1 MPSTPWLT
9 VTIPPAE
16 VTEVVET
23 VAEAFDVVLVALETV
38 NNVLEI
44 LKNFLIDIGDPS
56 KIAFTLILTAVQN
69 AIEDIKNLGLY
80 ALFIYP
86 DPQQELRNTK
96 GGITQFEKTLTSAL
110 FDPQDAGRPQF
121 SPNAV
126 AGMVVFAISSNNI
139 MALMQQLQKIWD
151 IFGFRKEIFMPAPGN
166 VRVVPLGETG
176 NPILDI
182 EAVFQQRP
190 SKVQLQWSL
199 KPRGS
204 LFDSFVPQ
212 TFQIERAAD
221 RFGDIEYAEY
231 TETINGQ
238 EFTRELPI
246 LNSSSSGNEPF
257 PILRQW
263 QRVTTQSGTA
273 LQAIGGFFTGE
284 YRYVIDTNELAPGQ
298 GAFYRV
304 VPGTG
309 TMEYVDGNPD
319 SFGRATKQES
329 TDGKR
334 GSPSAPVFVRM
345 PKLPPDF
352 DFYSVLLNSYQAGYM
367 LRLDIP
373 PDPQRL
379 EFPNGAAD
387 FRPGQG
393 LMQQGYIPQATM
405 RRYTYGREDDLRE
418 FFEKRA
424 RSFTN
429 LTASKYLA
437 NESAQDAFRS
447 AIEPQL
453 ETLVDFV
460 QNASMEVLDTGQVV
474 LDPEPSDALQNAIS
488 QALIISQAAQT
499 EGAPP
504 DWVSFRP
511 FQDLGA
517 GAMGQL
523 FGRIEAKLQGIIDSL
538 NGSVA
543 VLEDFITMIQSRIDI
558 ITAFVEE
565 IERIVNLILSF
576 SISLSMLAISPDEG
590 GVGRLVSDLLNAEDK
605 PDWPAEDHVAGCV
618 LLLGTP
624 GISDFTAVEGG
635 IAGGLGAGEDAAGAI
650 SALFGA

>member
-16 VTEVVET
+16 VTEVIET
-23 VAEAFDVVLVALETV
+23 VAEAFDVVLVALEAV
-38 NNVLEI
+38 NQVLEI
-44 LKNFLIDIGDPS
+44 LKNFLIDIGDPT
-56 KIAFTLILTAVQN
+56 KIAMTLVLTAVQN

-96 GGITQFEKTLTSAL
+96 GGITQFEKTITSAL

-126 AGMVVFAISSNNI
+126 AGMVVFAISNNNI
-139 MALMQQLQKIWD
+139 MALLQQLQKIWD
-151 IFGFRKEIFMPAPGN
+151 LFGFRKEIYMPAPGN

-204 LFDSFVPQ
+204 LFDAFVPQ
-212 TFQIERAAD
+212 LFQIERAAD

-238 EFTRELPI
+238 EFTRSLPI
-246 LNSSSSGNEPF
+246 LDSSLGIQPY
-257 PILRQW
+257 PILRRFQK
-263 QRVTTQSGTA
+263 VAAEDGTA
-273 LQAIGGFFTGE
+273 LQAAGGFFTGE
-284 YRYVIDTNELAPGQ
+284 YRYVIDTDELAPGQ

-309 TMEYVDGNPD
+309 TLDYIEGPKDA
-319 SFGRATKQES
+319 FGRETKQQIQ
-329 TDGKR
+329 DGKR
-334 GSPSAPVFVRM
+334 GAPSAPVFVRM

-352 DFYSVLLNSYQAGYM
+352 DFYSVLLNTYQAGYM

-379 EFPNGAAD
+379 EFPDGAAD

-393 LMQQGYIPQATM
+393 LMQDGYIPQATM
-405 RRYTYGREDDLRE
+405 RRYTYGKEDDLRE
-418 FFEKRA
+418 FFLKRA
-424 RSFTN
+424 RGFTN

-453 ETLVDFV
+453 EELVDFV
-460 QNASMEVLDTGQVV
+460 ENASMEVLDTGQVV
-474 LDPEPSDALQNAIS
+474 LDPEPSDAIQNAIS
-488 QALIISQAAQT
+488 QALIISQAAQQ

-543 VLEDFITMIQSRIDI
+543 VLEDFITMVQSRIDI

-565 IERIVNLILSF
+565 IERIVDLILSF
-576 SISLSMLAISPDEG
+576 SVSLSMLAISPDEG
-590 GVGRLVSDLLNAEDK
+590 GIGRLVNDLLSAEDK

-624 GISDFTAVEGG
+624 GVGDFAAVGEGTL
-635 IAGGLGAGEDAAGAI
+635 GGLGAGEDAAGAL